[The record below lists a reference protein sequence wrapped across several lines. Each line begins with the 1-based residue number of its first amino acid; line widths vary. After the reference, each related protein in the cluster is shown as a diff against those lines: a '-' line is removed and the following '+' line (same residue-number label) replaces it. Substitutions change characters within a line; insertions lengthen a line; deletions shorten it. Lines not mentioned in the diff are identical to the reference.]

1 MVKKDFMSTA
11 VKRPGVFAAKA
22 KKAGKST
29 SAYATQVVSKS
40 QRAGKSTSAYATQV
54 VKKLKGKT
62 KTAADRRLLKQATL
76 AKTFA
81 KYRPK
86 KKY

>member
-1 MVKKDFMSTA
+1 MILYMVKKDFMSTA
-11 VKRPGVFAAKA
+11 VKRPGVFS
-22 KKAGKST
+22 KKA
-29 SAYATQVVSKS
+29 
-40 QRAGKSTSAYATQV
+40 QRAGKSTSAYATEV

-76 AKTFA
+76 ARTFL

-86 KKY
+86 KKKY

>member
-1 MVKKDFMSTA
+1 MVKKDKDFMKSA
-11 VKRPGVFAAKA
+11 VKRPGIFSAKA

-29 SAYATQVVSKS
+29 SAYATE
-40 QRAGKSTSAYATQV
+40 V

-86 KKY
+86 KKKY

>member
-1 MVKKDFMSTA
+1 MILHMVKKDFMSTA
-11 VKRPGVFAAKA
+11 VKRPGVFS
-22 KKAGKST
+22 KKA
-29 SAYATQVVSKS
+29 
-40 QRAGKSTSAYATQV
+40 QRAGKSTSAYATEV

-86 KKY
+86 KKKY

>member
-1 MVKKDFMSTA
+1 MVKKKDFMSAA

-22 KKAGKST
+22 K
-29 SAYATQVVSKS
+29 
-40 QRAGKSTSAYATQV
+40 RAGKSTSVYATEV

-62 KTAADRRLLKQATL
+62 STDSERRLLKQATL

-86 KKY
+86 KKK